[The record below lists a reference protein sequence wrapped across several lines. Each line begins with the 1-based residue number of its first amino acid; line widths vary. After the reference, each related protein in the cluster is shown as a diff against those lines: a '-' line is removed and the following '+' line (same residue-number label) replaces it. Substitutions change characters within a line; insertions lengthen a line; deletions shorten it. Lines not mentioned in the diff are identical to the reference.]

1 MQSYP
6 RFLLPDGIKRQKHLH
21 ITPINHY
28 NSHLK
33 KRNGNSGLL
42 EGNSG
47 STEGNSAG
55 AEMHSCLFLI
65 PVQYHIHDSGIR
77 FNYFPSKDAPQHKKR
92 KKIFCSALG
101 FHYLYIR
108 KDAPRHKKEKNFFYS
123 ALGFHYLYIRKDAPR
138 HKKEKIFF
146 CSALGFH
153 YLCSRKGA
161 DDCHYPKQTYLL
173 NSKQIITQWKI

>member
-28 NSHLK
+28 NSYLK

-65 PVQYHIHDSGIR
+65 SVQYHIHDSGIR
-77 FNYFPSKDAPQHKKR
+77 FNYFPSKDTPRHKKE
-92 KKIFCSALG
+92 KKFFCSALG

-108 KDAPRHKKEKNFFYS
+108 KDAH
-123 ALGFHYLYIRKDAPR
+123 R